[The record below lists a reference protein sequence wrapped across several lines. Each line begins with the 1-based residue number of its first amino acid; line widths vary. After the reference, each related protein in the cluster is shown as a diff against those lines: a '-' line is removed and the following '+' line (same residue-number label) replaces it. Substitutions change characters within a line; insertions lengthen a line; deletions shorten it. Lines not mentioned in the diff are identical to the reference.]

1 MTATAS
7 TSTTAPAGHQPRDAA
22 SVPFTARHIGP
33 RPADAEHM
41 LQTLGYDSLEAL
53 VDAAVP
59 QDIRQQEPLDLPAP
73 LTEAAVMEQLR
84 EIAGRNIMKTQMIGQ
99 GFYDTCLLYTSPSPR
114 D

>member
-41 LQTLGYDSLEAL
+41 LQTPVSYTHLT
-53 VDAAVP
+53 
-59 QDIRQQEPLDLPAP
+59 LPTKA
-73 LTEAAVMEQLR
+73 
-84 EIAGRNIMKTQMIGQ
+84 
-99 GFYDTCLLYTSPSPR
+99 
-114 D
+114 